1 MIYVHLATGFE
12 EIEALTTVDIL
23 RRAGADVKTVSI
35 TGEKTVEGAHGIGIM
50 ADILFEEADYKHC
63 EMLVLPGGMPGTVN
77 LGKHQGLCRELTE
90 AAEAGK
96 WVCAICAAPMVLGN
110 LGIVEGKRATIYPGM
125 EGHLIGATPVSAAV
139 VRDGNIVTSMGPGT
153 AMEFGFALA
162 EFLFGEEKADELR
175 AEMIYD

>member
-12 EIEALTTVDIL
+12 EIEALTVTDIL
-23 RRAGADVKTVSI
+23 RRAGADVKTVSVA
-35 TGEKTVEGAHGIGIM
+35 GEKTVEGAHGIGVM

-77 LGKHQGLCRELTE
+77 LGKHQGLCRKLTE

-110 LGIVEGKRATIYPGM
+110 LGIVDGKRATIYPGM
-125 EGHLIGATPVSAAV
+125 EGHLIGADPVSAAV